1 MTIYGNV
8 PGHPGTS
15 CLRRPA
21 YPLRLGPFECIWQNK
36 PRKDRSERAFF
47 KAGIHRHLA
56 GRFSKCASLHRRRSG
71 SGSFCNSDLGL
82 FPICSD
88 WTGRGPNRRRPGPR
102 WPMRGVATC
111 LRKQG
116 QARGAGRRK
125 LPQIPG
131 NLPKASS
138 TRCVR
143 RTAGSLP
150 QQGSVGRTRRR
161 ELP

>member
-1 MTIYGNV
+1 MFKGMRKFAFAVAAAAAIFVIPTSAFSQSIQIG
-8 PGHPGTS
+8 PGGV
-15 CLRRPA
+15 R
-21 YPLRLGPFECIWQNK
+21 I
-36 PRKDRSERAFF
+36 D
-47 KAGIHRHLA
+47 
-56 GRFSKCASLHRRRSG
+56 
-71 SGSFCNSDLGL
+71 D
-82 FPICSD
+82 
-88 WTGRGPNRRRPGPR
+88 GRG
-102 WPMRGVATC
+102 WPMRGIAAC

-150 QQGSVGRTRRR
+150 EQRSVGRTRRR
-161 ELP
+161 ELS